1 MHQILEIITRVSLK
15 FTVAGTLPFL
25 QAGFRSFL
33 SIIFFNYIQIL
44 PMLFSVNAFALIF
57 PI

>member
-25 QAGFRSFL
+25 QAGLRSFL
-33 SIIFFNYIQIL
+33 SIVSFKLHPNITNLIIL
-44 PMLFSVNAFALIF
+44 IWQAG
-57 PI
+57 

>member
-15 FTVAGTLPFL
+15 FAVAGTLPFL
-25 QAGFRSFL
+25 QAGVRSFL
-33 SIIFFNYIQIL
+33 SIIFFKLHPNIT
-44 PMLFSVNAFALIF
+44 MLFSVNAFALIF

>member
-1 MHQILEIITRVSLK
+1 MHQILEIITRISLK

-33 SIIFFNYIQIL
+33 SIISFKLHPNITHVI
-44 PMLFSVNAFALIF
+44 
-57 PI
+57 